1 MMVTL
6 LLMVTMVVGKEE
18 GPTKNM
24 MVVLMTPG
32 GNDIMTIA
40 LVSWGTKSQS
50 PSHVLLNPEQ

>member
-1 MMVTL
+1 MGNHDFVYL
-6 LLMVTMVVGKEE
+6 LHSSLPVAGLL
-18 GPTKNM
+18 NM

>member
-1 MMVTL
+1 MGNHDFVYL
-6 LLMVTMVVGKEE
+6 LHSSLPVAGLLNLMVMMLTKE
-18 GPTKNM
+18 
-24 MVVLMTPG
+24 